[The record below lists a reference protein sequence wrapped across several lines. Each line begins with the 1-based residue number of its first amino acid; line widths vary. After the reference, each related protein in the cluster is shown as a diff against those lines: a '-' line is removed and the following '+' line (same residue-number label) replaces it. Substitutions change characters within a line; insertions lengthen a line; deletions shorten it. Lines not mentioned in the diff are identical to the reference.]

1 MMQNVLK
8 FSIIGV
14 ACQKFLARIVGS
26 IVPHTSM
33 TWDSLLLATA
43 IALLPL
49 FHLILK
55 NWTESWLVILAA
67 LGMYGIWRSRLQF
80 KQIFP
85 TRSVIWIFTSLSLPL
100 VAVFISILLRGDI
113 KLELWEQNV
122 DLLNG
127 PSRLFLAGV
136 AFLWMN
142 YKKVRFLDAFQIICS
157 ISIMLTIFFATR
169 PDPGAPHRPTSGIVD
184 VDTFSQQICLL
195 GLLQVLFLLFRPS
208 ASRVVFALSIISIL
222 LAAKMGVVSG
232 GRGGWIVIP
241 PILLIAAF
249 LYKGNKLKLLAV
261 AIFIFFGFV
270 LTLATNKFFYERLTS
285 IYTSTAAWFG
295 GSNCPSSGGAGRL
308 SMWTISWELIKQ
320 KPITGYA
327 SKNNLW
333 GPVYQMDPSLY
344 LRKGIVYED
353 EAVVRNTLCQ
363 TGEHNEYLHEF
374 LNNGIFGFLAK
385 LLLLLI
391 PLGVFIIKL
400 KNSGP
405 DDYAL
410 SVIGICFV
418 VAFMIFGITQG
429 PFAYKFICSFYGF
442 VIAGLNAQ
450 IFSNQ
455 DERNSLGSPA
465 SANEKRNLAA

>member
-1 MMQNVLK
+1 MQN
-8 FSIIGV
+8 IIKISNIRAV
-14 ACQKFLARIVGS
+14 CQKYLARFVGS
-26 IVPHTSM
+26 IVPNTNM
-33 TWDSLLLATA
+33 TWDSLLLAAA

-55 NWTESWLVILAA
+55 NWTESWLVILAV
-67 LGMYGIWRSRLQF
+67 LGVYGIGRYRLQF
-80 KQIFP
+80 KQLFP
-85 TRSVIWIFTSLSLPL
+85 TPSVIWIFASLSLPL
-100 VAVFISILLRGDI
+100 VAVFISILLRGDL
-113 KLELWEQNV
+113 KLDLWKQNV

-157 ISIMLTIFFATR
+157 ISIILTIFFATR
-169 PDPGAPHRPTSGIVD
+169 PDAGVLHDRLTTSLID
-184 VDTFSQQICLL
+184 VDAFSQQICLL
-195 GLLQVLFLLFRPS
+195 GLLQVLLLLFRPTT
-208 ASRVVFALSIISIL
+208 SRVVLVMSLISIL
-222 LAAKMGVVSG
+222 LAAKMGVASN

-241 PILLIAAF
+241 PVLLIAAF
-249 LYKGNKLKLLAV
+249 LYKGNKLKLLSFAL
-261 AIFIFFGFV
+261 FIFFG
-270 LTLATNKFFYERLTS
+270 LSLMLAMNKSFYARVTS
-285 IYTSTAAWFG
+285 IYSETKAWFSGDPRAG
-295 GSNCPSSGGAGRL
+295 GGGRL
-308 SMWTISWELIKQ
+308 TMWTISWELIKQ
-320 KPITGYA
+320 NPVKGYA
-327 SKNNLW
+327 SKHNLW
-333 GPVYQMDPSLY
+333 GPVYQMDSSRY
-344 LRKGIVYED
+344 LRNNFRCED
-353 EAVVRNTLCQ
+353 ADMARIILCE

-442 VIAGLNAQ
+442 VMAGLNAQ